1 LDMEILKVDKLQQA
15 YGGLQV
21 LNGCS
26 LSIEAGEK
34 VALIGPNGAG
44 KTTLL
49 NVLNGLIPPK
59 SGRIYF
65 LGHEITHLPTQAR
78 TKLGMARSFQITSL
92 FSPLDILIN
101 VLVAL
106 HGTQRS
112 SYDML
117 RSIDASQALLDE
129 AQELLDSVGLWQKR
143 KMNCMKISYGEQRS
157 LELCLALASKPKIL
171 LLDEPSAGLSKEEST
186 KLGKTMRGS
195 AHKDV
200 ALLLVAH
207 DIDLVFQVAD
217 RILVMN
223 QGTIFAEGTAEE
235 IQMNREVAEVYF
247 GPGVKFA

>member
-1 LDMEILKVDKLQQA
+1 MEILKVDNIMQA

-21 LNGCS
+21 LRNCS
-26 LSIEAGEK
+26 FSVGAREK

-49 NVLNGLIPPK
+49 NVLNGLIAPK

-65 LGHEITHLPTQAR
+65 LGHEISRLPTQAR
-78 TKLGMARSFQITSL
+78 TNLGMARSFQITSL
-92 FSPLDILIN
+92 FSSLDILIN
-101 VLVAL
+101 VLIAL
-106 HGTQRS
+106 HGIQRS

-117 RSIDASQALLDE
+117 RQIDAYPTMIDE
-129 AQELLDSVGLWQKR
+129 ARVLLEPVGLWQKR
-143 KMNCMKISYGEQRS
+143 KINCKEISYGEQRQ

-171 LLDEPSAGLSKEEST
+171 LLDEPSAGLSKEESAN
-186 KLGKTMRGS
+186 LGKTLRSS

-235 IQMNREVAEVYF
+235 IQQNKEVAEIYF

>member
-1 LDMEILKVDKLQQA
+1 MEILKVDNLIQA
-15 YGGLQV
+15 YGGLEV
-21 LNGCS
+21 LRNCS
-26 LSIEAGEK
+26 FSIEAGEK

-49 NVLNGLIPPK
+49 NVLNGIIAPK

-65 LGHEITHLPTQAR
+65 TGREITRLPTQAR
-78 TKLGMARSFQITSL
+78 TNLGMARSFQITSL

-101 VLVAL
+101 VLIAL

-117 RSIDASQALLDE
+117 RPIDASQTILNE
-129 AQELLDSVGLWQKR
+129 AQELLESVGLWQKR
-143 KMNCMKISYGEQRS
+143 KMNCMKISHGEQRS

-171 LLDEPSAGLSKEEST
+171 LLDEPSAGLSKEESE

-195 AHKDV
+195 AHENV

-235 IQMNREVAEVYF
+235 IQKNREVAEIYF